1 MTEYRKKVEETV
13 DYVNSLRNVESSNDL
28 NKKVKKVA
36 VILCGSRNGSSLMK
50 AIVSKSKDL
59 AYLAG
64 EEEPYLILSKN
75 GFPYNSDS
83 DAIKTIDN
91 KQHLLDCIFDE
102 LGVNT
107 NDLSLEEMYHDW
119 YNRLLLQLPLLSEER
134 LSKVEELWNDVFS
147 TYVNS
152 LEKDD
157 KFEWNHPNQIFL
169 KKLFKGEQSFGYY
182 DVIPENTPYIFG
194 NVDRVKIEE
203 PPYVIPGLKK
213 RVTEEQLE
221 NVTLFFKTPQDCYRI
236 GMFEELFPNAEIK
249 YIHLSRGFAQT
260 VNGLMDG
267 WLSETGFFAH
277 NMEAVGERLNIDGY
291 TDKVEG
297 GDRWWNF
304 DLPPNWKDY
313 KNSSLEE
320 VCLNQWH
327 SAHQSILDSGVDALR
342 IKFEDFL
349 DNSQETLDIITEY
362 LGIDKIKV
370 NKLPVIMATESPS
383 CFRWKKRENVILE
396 LAKEPK
402 VKELMERLG
411 YSMDP
416 DAWI

>member
-83 DAIKTIDN
+83 DSISTIDN

-102 LGVNT
+102 IGVNN

-147 TYVNS
+147 TYVNN

-203 PPYVIPGLKK
+203 PPYVIPGLKR

-221 NVTLFFKTPQDCYRI
+221 DVTLFFKTPQDCYRI

-277 NMEAVGERLNIDGY
+277 NMEAIGERLNIDGY
-291 TDKVEG
+291 TDKIEG

-370 NKLPVIMATESPS
+370 NKLPVIMATNAPS
-383 CFRWKKRENVILE
+383 DYRWKKREDVINR
-396 LAKEPK
+396 LALKPK
-402 VKELMERLG
+402 VKKLMAELG
-411 YSMDP
+411 YSMDSET
-416 DAWI
+416 WI